1 MKTKTKKLII
11 IISAVVVS
19 IVAFI
24 VGFIVVT
31 GLTTTTVKDLRI
43 LEAETSIEISEKD
56 VYLTANDDNYFDI
69 KLKTSVNG
77 NTNFIVGSTNTAILT
92 VTKIDDV
99 YRVNYKKAGV
109 ARVIVTTLEASN
121 VKDDLIVRVNEYV
134 PTGFLIKD
142 VEKENTIDIFA
153 DEKEYRFNFVTF
165 QDKIKENINNSSI
178 SVLDNYDKSVFK
190 SVSIDDHNSQLV
202 VSAYKSEVFRKEIIT
217 LQSKQTDDEGNVKV
231 VNNFVIVVNIK
242 GYYILDVQLMLSNT
256 SNFVTSTNIYS
267 QLLIDDSEGNLDGV
281 LLDEGDKEVSGVYL
295 TETVYIVYAKVRAVY
310 TNGDKFDV
318 TTEVAAENA
327 NKSQLV
333 DYYVVNI
340 RKDLGENNYSYDS
353 VSSKFSYRGFETV
366 LTFSYLEEGSNG
378 YNNFVN
384 HNLYKKEFVGNDKYF
399 EYIYWDNRY
408 KRNDAITN
416 AEGKIVGFVDEN
428 YMK

>member
-1 MKTKTKKLII
+1 M
-11 IISAVVVS
+11 
-19 IVAFI
+19 
-24 VGFIVVT
+24 
-31 GLTTTTVKDLRI
+31 
-43 LEAETSIEISEKD
+43 
-56 VYLTANDDNYFDI
+56 
-69 KLKTSVNG
+69 
-77 NTNFIVGSTNTAILT
+77 
-92 VTKIDDV
+92 
-99 YRVNYKKAGV
+99 
-109 ARVIVTTLEASN
+109 
-121 VKDDLIVRVNEYV
+121 
-134 PTGFLIKD
+134 
-142 VEKENTIDIFA
+142 
-153 DEKEYRFNFVTF
+153 
-165 QDKIKENINNSSI
+165 
-178 SVLDNYDKSVFK
+178 
-190 SVSIDDHNSQLV
+190 
-202 VSAYKSEVFRKEIIT
+202 
-217 LQSKQTDDEGNVKV
+217 KV